1 LVLPIAVQ
9 EETEPVIFGVRQPY
23 GSFDPVRSH
32 LHWLLSP
39 WKDAAATGRLKGK
52 LKLWFMPTGWRPTDV
67 QHIFRGKFPDLDD
80 FQTWRVES
88 SRLVLAWALMAF
100 AILAGLNQA
109 LYSFSFA
116 TIVSAAIVV
125 LVFVG
130 LYLVGRILNSEL
142 KERPQ
147 RKPE

>member
-1 LVLPIAVQ
+1 M
-9 EETEPVIFGVRQPY
+9 
-23 GSFDPVRSH
+23 
-32 LHWLLSP
+32 
-39 WKDAAATGRLKGK
+39 KDK
-52 LKLWFMPTGWRPTDV
+52 LKLWFVPTGWCPTDV
-67 QHIFRGKFPDLDD
+67 QHIFRGKFPDLED

-109 LYSFSFA
+109 LYSFSFP

-142 KERPQ
+142 KEPPQ
-147 RKPE
+147 RKTE